1 MILMR
6 GTTMIKTGDMFTNVQ
21 SGEVFSVRSVNSS
34 VIILATKDESH
45 SMFVNPNSIE
55 SSFVP
60 FVEDEAKR
68 KPK

>member
-1 MILMR
+1 
-6 GTTMIKTGDMFTNVQ
+6 MIKAGDMFTNVQ
-21 SGEVFSVRSVNSS
+21 NGKVFRVRSVNPS

-68 KPK
+68 KLKQE